1 MKKLFC
7 SVALCFSLSACV
19 STTDQPP
26 PSATSTVES
35 LGDRN
40 EHINCGA
47 IPDESQRYANSNCG
61 EPLPSAP
68 KDKKDQWE
76 DKKKELDQ
84 S

>member
-1 MKKLFC
+1 MKTVII
-7 SVALCFSLSACV
+7 SAALCLSISACA
-19 STTDQPP
+19 SSSDQTTPDTP
-26 PSATSTVES
+26 TLVES

-61 EPLPSAP
+61 APLPNVQ
-68 KDKKDQWE
+68 KNKKDQWK